1 MQKKLKNTFICSAVL
16 AGLFGIA
23 ACSHITNIF
32 SPNTSSYCNKEMIS
46 AGKCAAVMNAL
57 DNGVEK
63 FQAQNGYLILMDAKD
78 STIVAS
84 YSTDKSR
91 PADKV
96 LYEAGSVFKTFSIA
110 MGLESGKVKDSD
122 KIDTSKPFIVDG
134 IKVTDPHG
142 SHSLITPEK
151 VLVESSNIGAAKI
164 ANKVGGEYQYNFFD
178 KLGLLSP
185 ISSYN
190 IESTTP
196 TFLRKEEWIN
206 NKKYITTLS
215 YGYGVFDTP
224 LHIITAHAAII
235 NGGTYHEP
243 SFEKINGKT
252 ETRVI
257 SKENSDYMRKYLRS
271 VVTDGTARRAN
282 SDKYVLM
289 GKTGSS
295 DKFDLAKRKY
305 DKKNVITTFVGNFEH
320 TGTEYAILVILDS
333 PKASKKTFG
342 FNSAGWNAVPV
353 TGNIIEEFI
362 K

>member
-1 MQKKLKNTFICSAVL
+1 MQEKLKNTFIYAAVL
-16 AGLFGIA
+16 AGLCGIV
-23 ACSHITNIF
+23 ACNHITNIF
-32 SPNTSSYCNKEMIS
+32 SLNISSYCNKEMIS
-46 AGKCAAVMNAL
+46 ASKCAAVMNAL
-57 DNGVEK
+57 DKGVEK
-63 FQAQNGYLILMDAKD
+63 FQAQNGILILMDAKD

-84 YSTDKSR
+84 YSTNKSQS
-91 PADKV
+91 ADKV
-96 LYEAGSVFKTFSIA
+96 LYEAGSVFKTFNIA

-122 KIDTSKPFIVDG
+122 KIDTSKPFVVDG
-134 IKVTDPHG
+134 LRVTDPHG

-151 VLVESSNIGAAKI
+151 ILVESSNIGVAKI

-190 IESTTP
+190 IESATP

-235 NGGTYHEP
+235 NGGTYHKP

-295 DKFDLAKRKY
+295 DKFDATTGKY
-305 DKKNVITTFVGNFEH
+305 DQNNTMATFVGNFEH
-320 TGTEYAILVILDS
+320 NGIEYAILVMLDD
-333 PKASKKTFG
+333 PKANKETFG
-342 FNSAGWNAVPV
+342 YNTAGWNAVPV
-353 TGNIIEEFI
+353 AGEIIEEI
-362 K
+362 VK

>member
-1 MQKKLKNTFICSAVL
+1 MLKQFKKHIAYIIALIGICAVCACNNEDSAKTYD
-16 AGLFGIA
+16 I
-23 ACSHITNIF
+23 
-32 SPNTSSYCNKEMIS
+32 SSYYNDKVVS
-46 AGKCAAVMNAL
+46 ADKFAAIKDIL
-57 DNGVEK
+57 DSGIKK
-63 FQAQNGYLILMDAKD
+63 FQAQNGILILMDAAD

-84 YSTDKSR
+84 YSTNKSQS
-91 PADKV
+91 ADKV
-96 LYEAGSVFKTFSIA
+96 LYEAGSVFKTFNIA

-122 KIDTSKPFIVDG
+122 KIDTSKPFVVDG
-134 IKVTDPHG
+134 LRVTDPHG

-151 VLVESSNIGAAKI
+151 ILVESSNIGVAKI

-190 IESTTP
+190 IESATP
-196 TFLRKEEWIN
+196 AFLRKEEWIN
-206 NKKYITTLS
+206 NKKYIAVLS

-252 ETRVI
+252 EMRVI

-295 DKFDLAKRKY
+295 DKFDATTGKY
-305 DKKNVITTFVGNFEH
+305 DQNNTMTTFVGNFEYN
-320 TGTEYAILVILDS
+320 GTDYAILVMLDS
-333 PKASKKTFG
+333 PKASKETFG
-342 FNSAGWNAVPV
+342 YNTAGWNAVPV
-353 TGNIIEEFI
+353 AGEIIEEI
-362 K
+362 VK

>member
-1 MQKKLKNTFICSAVL
+1 MQKRFENTFIYAVVL
-16 AGLFGIA
+16 AGLCGTV
-23 ACSHITNIF
+23 ACSHITNLF
-32 SPNTSSYCNKEMIS
+32 SPNISSYCNKEMIS

-57 DNGVEK
+57 DKGVEK
-63 FQAQNGYLILMDAKD
+63 FQAQNGILILMDAKD

-84 YSTDKSR
+84 YSTNKSQS
-91 PADKV
+91 ADKV
-96 LYEAGSVFKTFSIA
+96 LYEAGSVFKTFNIA
-110 MGLESGKVKDSD
+110 MGFESGKVKDSD
-122 KIDTSKPFIVDG
+122 KIDTSKPFVVDG
-134 IKVTDPHG
+134 LRVTDPHG

-151 VLVESSNIGAAKI
+151 ILVESSNIGVAKI

-190 IESTTP
+190 IESATP
-196 TFLRKEEWIN
+196 TFLRKDEWIK

-224 LHIITAHAAII
+224 LHIITAYAAII

-295 DKFDLAKRKY
+295 DKFDATTGKY
-305 DKKNVITTFVGNFEH
+305 DQNNTMTTFVGNFEH
-320 TGTEYAILVILDS
+320 NGIEYAILVMLDS
-333 PKASKKTFG
+333 PKASKETFG
-342 FNSAGWNAVPV
+342 YNTAGWNVVPV
-353 TGNIIEEFI
+353 AGEIIEEI
-362 K
+362 VK